1 MGLVKENQAIVA
13 NVPGR
18 EIKFYIMPDECDV
31 KNFVAGTTEIHPGSQ
46 LPEHSHEEA
55 EEIMFFISGKG
66 QAVLDGDVKPI
77 SAGDFFSAPAG
88 GTHTVRNTSEEPLL
102 FCYIFSPAIDIS
114 IYTDEAKRLKESGK

>member
-1 MGLVKENQAIVA
+1 MGLVKETQAIVA

-18 EIKFYIMPDECDV
+18 KIKFYIMPDECDV

-46 LPEHSHEEA
+46 LPEHAHEEA

-66 QAVLDGDVKPI
+66 EAVLDGDVRLV
-77 SAGDFFSAPAG
+77 SAADFFSAPAG
-88 GTHTVRNTSEEPLL
+88 RTHTVRNTGEEPLF

-114 IYTDEAKRLKESGK
+114 IYTEEAKRLKESGK